1 MKRSRIIK
9 AAAFSAVFLANIAS
23 AGIPEAYAGNPILE
37 ALNQQ
42 LIAEGFEIVSIK
54 TTFLRRYKIE
64 AHAPGIDREI
74 VLAPGTGAILRDE
87 QEIVA
92 LETMEPDEA
101 PEADTS
107 SPEADN
113 TGLEPD
119 NGDGEEINSESSDT
133 GSDTESNNSEGEE
146 TDHESSSD

>member
-1 MKRSRIIK
+1 MKRSGTIK

-42 LIAEGFEIVSIK
+42 LIAEGFEIVSIS

-92 LETMEPDEA
+92 LETMEPNEA
-101 PEADTS
+101 
-107 SPEADN
+107 PEADN

-119 NGDGEEINSESSDT
+119 NGDSEKINTESSDT
-133 GSDTESNNSEGEE
+133 EDSNRESEGEEDQE